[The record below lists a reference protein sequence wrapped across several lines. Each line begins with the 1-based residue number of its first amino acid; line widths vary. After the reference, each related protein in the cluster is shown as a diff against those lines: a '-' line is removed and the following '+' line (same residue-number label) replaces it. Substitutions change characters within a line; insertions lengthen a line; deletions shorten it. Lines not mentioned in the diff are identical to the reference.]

1 VTHPSYHA
9 LLKPPNVSNR
19 SAHVELRSEWTSVS
33 PCVQVSTVKDSR
45 IVLGGGCPE
54 MIMSRAV
61 EELAA
66 KTPGKRS
73 IAMEAGAYTRP
84 LFSST

>member
-1 VTHPSYHA
+1 
-9 LLKPPNVSNR
+9 
-19 SAHVELRSEWTSVS
+19 
-33 PCVQVSTVKDSR
+33 VKDSR

>member
-1 VTHPSYHA
+1 M
-9 LLKPPNVSNR
+9 L
-19 SAHVELRSEWTSVS
+19 
-33 PCVQVSTVKDSR
+33 VSTVKDSR

-73 IAMEAGAYTRP
+73 IAMVGRCRLTLSNA
-84 LFSST
+84 